1 MKNLV
6 TYVLLLMVIS
16 CHKQTKTDKSM
27 QVSSTKKFVSVVN
40 HFEDFNSGVNDNLK
54 PIITKLDK
62 SFEGNYLSYYAGYTI
77 NRSNNNLI
85 ILIAGDDTSKYR
97 DEFAKRLES
106 NQFSMDYGKYAY
118 QELLNVKKTITDYI
132 NTHKKNNV
140 TQNIEHF
147 DIYGNKVIVYLK
159 DNSYQK
165 ASEFRKEITD
175 SPAIGLTKK
184 NRYPGGIA
192 E

>member
-6 TYVLLLMVIS
+6 TYILLLMVIS

-27 QVSSTKKFVSVVN
+27 QVSPTKDFVSVIN
-40 HFEDFNSGVNDNLK
+40 HFEDFNSCVNDSLK

-62 SFEGNYLSYYAGYTI
+62 SFEGNYPSYYAGYTI

-106 NQFSMDYGKYAY
+106 NQFSMDNGKYAY
-118 QELLNVKKTITDYI
+118 QELLKVKNTITDYI

-175 SPAIGLTKK
+175 SPVIGLTKK